1 MPRIVA
7 TTSQGAVAVLVA
19 AELHHRHTF
28 TKRAMIP
35 AGTRTG
41 PGRKGKMEVS
51 KHSRSCL
58 KAKFDETAQKQTMNT
73 GCEGLGSLFFTSNE
87 TQTAA
92 HGFFIWPGT
101 PSFQLCSVES

>member
-1 MPRIVA
+1 MQQLYGTEWDLKNTHMPRIVA
-7 TTSQGAVAVLVA
+7 RPPGVHVAVLVA

-51 KHSRSCL
+51 KHTQKLSSKTTESLLNKPNL
-58 KAKFDETAQKQTMNT
+58 KTNSQNYKLQK
-73 GCEGLGSLFFTSNE
+73 
-87 TQTAA
+87 
-92 HGFFIWPGT
+92 
-101 PSFQLCSVES
+101 